1 MRYIGETQSLVF
13 RQTEG
18 NTDPSGD
25 YTAYTDI
32 MMLELG
38 DITVTLKGEAGM
50 YCLAVWQD
58 GAYSYAAKSS
68 ESYSDAVWMD
78 IVETMT

>member
-1 MRYIGETQSLVF
+1 MF

-38 DITVTLKGEAGM
+38 DITVTLKGEDGM

-58 GAYSYAAKSS
+58 EAYSYAVKSS
-68 ESYSDAVWMD
+68 ESYSDTVWMD
-78 IVETMT
+78 IVETMI